1 MKKELTPTQKYKRYK
16 KIQYFCFGGE
26 FLSVLAPF
34 ITIGIVNYE
43 EYFVEF
49 NGTRMSIACVLA
61 CSIMGIATWLVSK
74 KKFSNSFITLIVGW
88 AAVTLIFFLLGK
100 IINDIAWIMLF
111 GLIGIL
117 GAYGLDIASAKANDK
132 ATKVK
137 EGIELAQKEEVRD
150 AYKEEKKVKVKVKK

>member
-1 MKKELTPTQKYKRYK
+1 MKKEKTPTEKYRTYK
-16 KIQYFCFGGE
+16 KVQYFCFGGE

-49 NGTRMSIACVLA
+49 NGTRMSIACALA
-61 CSIMGIATWLVSK
+61 CSIMGIAVWLVSK
-74 KKFSNSFITLIVGW
+74 KKFNNSFITLIVGW
-88 AAVTLIFFLLGK
+88 LAVTVIFFLLGK

-117 GAYGLDIASAKANDK
+117 GAYGLDIASAQASKKADK
-132 ATKVK
+132 IK
-137 EGIELAQKEEVRD
+137 EGIELAEKEDVRD